1 MSNNVAGTDLTNWLI
16 VVPARLASTR
26 LPEKAVLDLGGKPL
40 VVRVYENLAPLM
52 MAGAQ
57 VVVAVD
63 DDRVAAA
70 CRQHKVPYIMT
81 SRDHATGTDRC
92 AEVARLHPDQS
103 RPFILNVQGDEPFI
117 EPQDLI
123 RLCNAFAAQQGRERA
138 MAGGSPVTRMGSL
151 CFRSRDAQSFASPSC
166 VKVVCSNFGHAL
178 YFSRSPIP
186 HDRDHGGRLA
196 DEFLVHMGVY
206 AFDREA
212 LGIFCEL
219 PPSPLEKM
227 EKLEQLRALE
237 AGWRILMQ
245 QASGES
251 LGIDTPD
258 DLEVARA
265 RFA

>member
-1 MSNNVAGTDLTNWLI
+1 MTGTDLTNWLI

-26 LPEKAVLDLGGKPL
+26 LPEKAILDLGGKPM
-40 VVRVYENLAPLM
+40 VVRVYENLAPLRL
-52 MAGAQ
+52 AGAE

-63 DDRVAAA
+63 EDLVAAA
-70 CRQHKVPYIMT
+70 CRQHGVPFIMT
-81 SRDHATGTDRC
+81 ARDHATGTDRC
-92 AEVARLHPDQS
+92 AEVARRHPGQS

-117 EPQDLI
+117 DPQDLI
-123 RLCNAFAAQQGRERA
+123 RLCHAFAAQQGRERA
-138 MAGGSPVTRMGSL
+138 LGGGSLVTRMGSL
-151 CFRSRDAQSFASPSC
+151 YFRSQDAKRFASPSC

-186 HDRDHGGRLA
+186 HDRDHDGHQTG
-196 DEFLVHMGVY
+196 DFLVHMGVY

-212 LGIFCEL
+212 LAIFCEL
-219 PPSPLEKM
+219 PPSPLEKK

-251 LGIDTPD
+251 LGIDTPA

-265 RFA
+265 RFT